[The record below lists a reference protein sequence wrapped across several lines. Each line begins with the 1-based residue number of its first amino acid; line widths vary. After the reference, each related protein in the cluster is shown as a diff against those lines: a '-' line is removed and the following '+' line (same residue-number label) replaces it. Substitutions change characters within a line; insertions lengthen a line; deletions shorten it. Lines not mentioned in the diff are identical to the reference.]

1 MLSEE
6 LDTKLVLEQFQENPF
21 LEKFY
26 QDKER
31 YAFQVEMSF
40 LTERYHQLK
49 TELSA
54 ADMFRPKTISDYF
67 INKCQIFS
75 HSNLE
80 NDELKLFN
88 NLFTIIESA
97 LPSPDLIVYL
107 YLDASQLLRNIE
119 KRGRDFEQTIEKEY
133 LETIHAGYFEYF
145 KQVKDKRVLII
156 DTSNL
161 DFVNNQNDYHRIKE
175 VISKKHELG
184 ITRIIL

>member
-1 MLSEE
+1 
-6 LDTKLVLEQFQENPF
+6 
-21 LEKFY
+21 
-26 QDKER
+26 
-31 YAFQVEMSF
+31 
-40 LTERYHQLK
+40 
-49 TELSA
+49 
-54 ADMFRPKTISDYF
+54 
-67 INKCQIFS
+67 
-75 HSNLE
+75 
-80 NDELKLFN
+80 
-88 NLFTIIESA
+88 LFTIIESA